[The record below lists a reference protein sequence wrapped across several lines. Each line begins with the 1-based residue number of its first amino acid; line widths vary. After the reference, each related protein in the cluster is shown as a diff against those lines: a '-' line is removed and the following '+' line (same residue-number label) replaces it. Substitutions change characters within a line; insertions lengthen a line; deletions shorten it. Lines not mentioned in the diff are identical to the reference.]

1 MSNIPIQYTLS
12 EQKATVGPL
21 KGKSVYI
28 ARPTGRK
35 RISFRNVT
43 EEVARHTTF
52 APEEV
57 QAVINLF
64 TKVAKTHVENGNI
77 VEIGDLGTLTP
88 SFKSQQVEKT
98 ERGEE
103 AFNPN
108 VHIVKPVVK
117 LSPSRK
123 YFELRGVSYER
134 TYAKQVKINPTADHQ
149 PPTTPKP
156 SSEGGGEHL

>member
-21 KGKSVYI
+21 KGKTIYQ

-35 RISFRNVT
+35 RISFRNIT

-77 VEIGDLGTLTP
+77 VEIGDLGTLMP
-88 SFKSQQVEKT
+88 SFKSLQVEKT

-103 AFNPN
+103 AFNAS
-108 VHIVKPVVK
+108 VHITKPVVK

-134 TYAKQVKINPTADHQ
+134 TYAKSVKIKPDSGNRPSAS
-149 PPTTPKP
+149 KP
-156 SSEGGGEHL
+156 STEAEGEYL